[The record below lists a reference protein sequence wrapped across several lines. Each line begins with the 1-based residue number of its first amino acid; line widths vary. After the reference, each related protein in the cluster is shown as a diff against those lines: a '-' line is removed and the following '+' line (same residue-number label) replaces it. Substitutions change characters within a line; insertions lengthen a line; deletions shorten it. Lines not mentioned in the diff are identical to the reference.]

1 MNESES
7 DICISVTIKVTLG
20 LSSERPVSQLRGLMT
35 LLLQGDNEVTNALL
49 LGKPLRAG
57 NQVRSTE

>member
-20 LSSERPVSQLRGLMT
+20 LSSERLESQLRCSMT

-57 NQVRSTE
+57 NKVLSTE